1 MKYDRYSTLDD
12 MGLVVEHDLR
22 QYQSRAECLCR
33 YLSQNLPDFIQR
45 QRENT
50 FAYMYVPLRR
60 RVNIQIIFKH
70 SQQQPFFCNQASLDQ
85 IKNSDFTFYNSETR
99 K

>member
-22 QYQSRAECLCR
+22 QYQSREECLCR

-50 FAYMYVPLRR
+50 FANMYVPLRR
-60 RVNIQIIFKH
+60 RYKYTINF
-70 SQQQPFFCNQASLDQ
+70 
-85 IKNSDFTFYNSETR
+85 
-99 K
+99 